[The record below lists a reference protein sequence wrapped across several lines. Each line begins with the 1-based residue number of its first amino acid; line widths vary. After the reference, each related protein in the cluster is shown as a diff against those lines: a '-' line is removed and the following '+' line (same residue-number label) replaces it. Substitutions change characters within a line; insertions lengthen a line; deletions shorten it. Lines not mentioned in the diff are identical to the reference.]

1 MYTTSPTNFKS
12 LNKVYSV
19 TEISNLLKGVV
30 EDHFTGIQIRAE
42 LSSVKRHS
50 SGHIYFSL
58 KDEKAVLD
66 GICWKGVAS
75 KLVTQPQ
82 DGLEVIC
89 TGRLTTFPGRSKYQM
104 VIESMEVA
112 GEGAL
117 LKLLEDLKKKLTAE
131 GIFSQERKKALPFL
145 PKKIGIITS
154 PTGAVIQDILHRL
167 QDRFPTPVLLWPV
180 AVQGQDA
187 APKIAAAIDGFNTLP
202 PEQRPDVLIVARGGG
217 SLEDLWC
224 FNEECVVR
232 AAANS
237 TIPLISAVG
246 HETDTTLIDYASDHR
261 APTPTAA
268 AERAVPV
275 RLELRT
281 TLTEQNRR
289 LNQSMRRLFED
300 SIQLIDDRSER
311 LTRSLGLYLRER
323 QQRLES
329 LKIRSPLD
337 LILRQGDL
345 ISALY
350 QRLVLAIQH
359 LLTTR
364 DNSLKSQRQLLESYS
379 YTRTLERG
387 FSLIKTVTG
396 EVIRS
401 AKDLRANDVFQA
413 HFRDGKIEA
422 QVIDDQ
428 VPLKKIKE
436 KAPQKKQSKSR
447 LTTTPQPSFFD

>member
-1 MYTTSPTNFKS
+1 MYTTSPTNGNS

-19 TEISNLLKGVV
+19 SEISNLLKGVV

-58 KDEKAVLD
+58 KDQKAVLD

-75 KLVTQPQ
+75 KLATQPQ

-104 VIESMEVA
+104 VIETMEVA

-117 LKLLEDLKKKLTAE
+117 LKLLEDLKKKLAAE
-131 GIFSQERKKALPFL
+131 GLFSQEAKKSIPFL

-167 QDRFPTPVLLWPV
+167 QDRFPVPVLLWPV
-180 AVQGQDA
+180 AVQGQEA
-187 APKIAAAIDGFNTLP
+187 GPKIANAIEGFNNLP
-202 PEQRPDVLIVARGGG
+202 SQQRPDVLIVARGGG

-232 AAANS
+232 AVANS
-237 TIPLISAVG
+237 RIPLISAVG

-275 RLELRT
+275 RLELRAN
-281 TLTEQNRR
+281 LIEQSRR
-289 LNQSMRRLFED
+289 LNQAMRRLFEETT
-300 SIQLIDDRSER
+300 QRIDDRSDS
-311 LTRSLGLYLRER
+311 LLRSMELYLREH
-323 QQRLES
+323 QQRLDA

-337 LILRQGDL
+337 LILRQSD
-345 ISALY
+345 SVAALY
-350 QRLVLAIQH
+350 QRLVLATRQT
-359 LLTTR
+359 LTTKAHL
-364 DNSLKSQRQLLESYS
+364 LKSQGQLLESYS

-387 FSLIKTVTG
+387 FSLVKTKSG
-396 EVIRS
+396 EVVRS
-401 AKDLRANDVFQA
+401 AKSLTLDDIFHV
-413 HFRDGKIEA
+413 HFTDGPMEA
-422 QVIDDQ
+422 QVIDSSGSS
-428 VPLKKIKE
+428 KKIRTKSPPKRQP
-436 KAPQKKQSKSR
+436 KAPLSKA
-447 LTTTPQPSFFD
+447 PQPSFFD

>member
-1 MYTTSPTNFKS
+1 MYTTSPTNGNS

-30 EDHFTGIQIRAE
+30 EDHFTGIQVRAE

-75 KLVTQPQ
+75 KLATQPK

-104 VIESMEVA
+104 VIETMEIA

-117 LKLLEDLKKKLTAE
+117 LKLLEDLKKKLALE
-131 GIFSQERKKALPFL
+131 GLFSQDTKKAIPFL

-187 APKIAAAIDGFNTLP
+187 APKIASAIEGFNNLP

-232 AAANS
+232 AAAKS
-237 TIPLISAVG
+237 DIPLISAVG

-275 RLELRT
+275 RLELRA
-281 TLTEQNRR
+281 TLTEQSRR
-289 LNQSMRRLFED
+289 LNQSMRRLFEETA
-300 SIQLIDDRSER
+300 QRIDDRSEGFF
-311 LTRSLGLYLRER
+311 RSIELYIRER

-329 LKIRSPLD
+329 LKVRSPLD

-345 ISALY
+345 LSALY
-350 QRLVLAIQH
+350 QRLVLAVRH
-359 LLTTR
+359 TLTTKEQL
-364 DNSLKSQRQLLESYS
+364 LKSQGQLLESYS

-396 EVIRS
+396 DVIRS
-401 AKDLRANDVFQA
+401 VKTLETDDIFQV
-413 HFRDGKIEA
+413 HFTDGKIDA
-422 QVIDDQ
+422 QVIENSE
-428 VPLKKIKE
+428 PTKKRKE
-436 KAPQKKQSKSR
+436 KTTQKEQSKPR
-447 LTTTPQPSFFD
+447 PTTTPQPSFFD

>member
-1 MYTTSPTNFKS
+1 MYTNSSTNGNS

-30 EDHFTGIQIRAE
+30 EDHFTGIRVRGE

-50 SGHIYFSL
+50 SGHLYFSL
-58 KDEKAVLD
+58 KDEKAILD
-66 GICWKGVAS
+66 GICWKGVAT
-75 KLVTQPQ
+75 KLATQPQ

-89 TGRLTTFPGRSKYQM
+89 IGRLTTFPGRSKYQM
-104 VIESMEVA
+104 VVETMEVA

-117 LKLLEDLKKKLTAE
+117 LKLLEDLKKKLAAE
-131 GIFSQERKKALPFL
+131 GLFSQATKKAIPFL

-187 APKIAAAIDGFNTLP
+187 APKIAAAIEGFNSLP
-202 PEQRPDVLIVARGGG
+202 TEQRPDVLIVARGGG

-237 TIPLISAVG
+237 RIPLISAVG

-281 TLTEQNRR
+281 RLTEQARS
-289 LNQSMRRLFED
+289 LNQSMRRLFEETT
-300 SIQLIDDRSER
+300 QRLDDRSER
-311 LTRSLGLYLRER
+311 LLRSTALYLREHT
-323 QQRLES
+323 QCLEA

-337 LILRQGDL
+337 LVLRQNDL
-345 ISALY
+345 IAALY
-350 QRLVLAIQH
+350 QRLVQAVRNT
-359 LLTTR
+359 LLMQE
-364 DNSLKSQRQLLESYS
+364 NHLKSQSQLLKSYS
-379 YTRTLERG
+379 YTGTLERG
-387 FSLIKTVTG
+387 FSLIKTTSGDLV
-396 EVIRS
+396 RR
-401 AKDLRANDVFQA
+401 AKSLLTDDIFQV
-413 HFRDGKIEA
+413 HFIDGKIDA
-422 QVIDDQ
+422 KVIE
-428 VPLKKIKE
+428 PSLSPKKT
-436 KAPQKKQSKSR
+436 KKRPPSK
-447 LTTTPQPSFFD
+447 TTPPSLCDAPQPSFFD

>member
-1 MYTTSPTNFKS
+1 MYTTSPTNGKS

-19 TEISNLLKGVV
+19 TEISNLLKGIV
-30 EDHFTGIQIRAE
+30 EDHFTGIQVRAE

-75 KLVTQPQ
+75 KLATQPQ

-104 VIESMEVA
+104 VIETMEVA

-117 LKLLEDLKKKLTAE
+117 LKLLEDLKKKLAAE
-131 GIFSQERKKALPFL
+131 GLFSQDTKKTIPFL

-180 AVQGQDA
+180 AVQGQEA
-187 APKIAAAIDGFNTLP
+187 ALKIAAAIEGFNNLP

-232 AAANS
+232 AAAKS
-237 TIPLISAVG
+237 DIPLISAVG

-275 RLELRT
+275 RLELRAN
-281 TLTEQNRR
+281 LIEQSRR
-289 LNQSMRRLFED
+289 LNQSMRRLFEETT
-300 SIQLIDDRSER
+300 QRVDDRSEGFF
-311 LTRSLGLYLRER
+311 RSIEVYLRER

-329 LKIRSPLD
+329 FNIRSPLD
-337 LILRQGDL
+337 LILRQNDL
-345 ISALY
+345 ASTLY
-350 QRLVLAIQH
+350 QRLALAVKH
-359 LLTTR
+359 TLTTKEQFF
-364 DNSLKSQRQLLESYS
+364 KSQGQLLESYS

-387 FSLIKTVTG
+387 FSLIKTTSG

-401 AKDLRANDVFQA
+401 AKTLA
-413 HFRDGKIEA
+413 HDDIFHVHFTDGKLDA
-422 QVIDDQ
+422 QVIENSNSTKKTAPKPRSKKR
-428 VPLKKIKE
+428 VKTPL
-436 KAPQKKQSKSR
+436 
-447 LTTTPQPSFFD
+447 LNTPQQSLFD

>member
-1 MYTTSPTNFKS
+1 MYTNSSTNGNS
-12 LNKVYSV
+12 LNKLYSV

-30 EDHFTGIQIRAE
+30 EDHFTGIRVRAE

-66 GICWKGVAS
+66 GICWKGVAT
-75 KLVTQPQ
+75 KLATQPQ

-104 VIESMEVA
+104 IVEAMEVA

-117 LKLLEDLKKKLTAE
+117 LKLLEDLKKKLAAE
-131 GIFSQERKKALPFL
+131 GLFSQDIKKSIPFL

-187 APKIAAAIDGFNTLP
+187 ASKIAAAIEGFNNLP
-202 PEQRPDVLIVARGGG
+202 TEQRPDVLIVARGGG

-237 TIPLISAVG
+237 RIPLISAVG

-281 TLTEQNRR
+281 RLIEQAGS
-289 LNQSMRRLFED
+289 LNQSMRRLFEETT
-300 SIQLIDDRSER
+300 QRLDDRSEG
-311 LTRSLGLYLRER
+311 LFRSTALYLRER
-323 QQRLES
+323 TQCLEA

-337 LILRQGDL
+337 LVLRQNDL
-345 ISALY
+345 IAALY
-350 QRLVLAIQH
+350 QRLVLAVRH
-359 LLTTR
+359 TLSTKEH
-364 DNSLKSQRQLLESYS
+364 DLKSQSLLLESYS
-379 YTRTLERG
+379 YTGTLKRG
-387 FSLIKTVTG
+387 FSLIKTTSG
-396 EVIRS
+396 DLLRS
-401 AKDLRANDVFQA
+401 AKNLSIDDVFQV
-413 HFRDGKIEA
+413 HFIDGKIEA
-422 QVIDDQ
+422 QVIESS
-428 VPLKKIKE
+428 LSSKK
-436 KAPQKKQSKSR
+436 PKKRPPSKTMPSS
-447 LTTTPQPSFFD
+447 LSDAPQPSFFD